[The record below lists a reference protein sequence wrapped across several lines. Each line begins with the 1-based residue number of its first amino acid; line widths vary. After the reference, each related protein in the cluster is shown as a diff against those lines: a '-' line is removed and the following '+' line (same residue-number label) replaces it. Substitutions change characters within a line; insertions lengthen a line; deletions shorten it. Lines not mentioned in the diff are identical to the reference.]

1 MARGY
6 IYILRTADRPTVVK
20 IGKTTTSPTQRL
32 RELNTACYLSINNW
46 ELADWF
52 WVRNCDLA
60 EKKIHRSLGKF
71 KLKIHQH
78 KEAFKI
84 DVEHAKIVAKQV
96 CDQFPPDS
104 DELER
109 KKRRPESKPLYAKS
123 RDSLDKVAGDHVR
136 RQGPFSE
143 AITERFSNWKKAD
156 YFAWLSEV
164 EHML

>member
-32 RELNTACYLSINNW
+32 RELNTECYLSINTW
-46 ELADWF
+46 ELAEWF

-60 EKKIHRSLGKF
+60 EKKLHHNLAKF

-78 KEAFKI
+78 KEAFKV
-84 DVEHAKIVAKQV
+84 DVEYAKIVAKQV
-96 CDQFPPDS
+96 CDQFPPNS
-104 DELER
+104 DELE
-109 KKRRPESKPLYAKS
+109 KRKS
-123 RDSLDKVAGDHVR
+123 RPARKTLHFKDRVRLDQVAGDHVR
-136 RQGPFSE
+136 RQGPFSKT
-143 AITERFSNWKKAD
+143 ITDRFLNWKKTE

>member
-6 IYILRTADRPTVVK
+6 IYILRTVDRPSVVK

-32 RELNTACYLSINNW
+32 RELNAECYLSIDTW
-46 ELADWF
+46 ELAGWF

-60 EKKIHRSLGKF
+60 EKKLHRTLSKF

-84 DVEHAKIVAKQV
+84 DVEYAKIVAKQV
-96 CDQFPPDS
+96 CDQFPSDS
-104 DELER
+104 DELE
-109 KKRRPESKPLYAKS
+109 KKRKRPERRAFHA
-123 RDSLDKVAGDHVR
+123 RDQKRLDKVAGDHVL
-136 RQGPFSE
+136 RQGPFADLIS
-143 AITERFSNWKKAD
+143 ERFLNWKKAD
-156 YFAWLSEV
+156 YFAWLAEV